1 MKNTHE
7 PVTGR
12 QRARQWIV
20 GTLVVILAV
29 VEPVGLLAQRS
40 GGVITPPTMKPP
52 HLRLPEVLD
61 PIFAAITTDMIAS
74 AQDAH
79 QHGMTATHMRRHA
92 GHLRAL
98 ATHFTETGID
108 AQIMDWANAQN
119 PDVFQF
125 QMPDPNVVDTALAL
139 RRQQGLPTDDI
150 AQALNATPQFK
161 RTVLMN
167 LRAKAFSAHLIEEA
181 ALIERTVTHNGLYGA
196 DPRVSP
202 VLLSM
207 DKPADGGGGGGLTF
221 TGCQIIGAEGLAL
234 GAIALFIPVVGWF
247 SFALSLYNFIGCPG
261 CPCPGTTSQ
270 RLPRREVAIWKL

>member
-98 ATHFTETGID
+98 AKHFTETGID

-167 LRAKAFSAHLIEEA
+167 L
-181 ALIERTVTHNGLYGA
+181 
-196 DPRVSP
+196 
-202 VLLSM
+202 